1 MCNTS
6 AMVATIIQMRTK
18 ARRVGFGSIC
28 KAGTPGCPTYTEN
41 DGTAIGK
48 KA

>member
-1 MCNTS
+1 
-6 AMVATIIQMRTK
+6 MVATIIQMRAP
-18 ARRVGFGSIC
+18 ARRNGFGSFC
-28 KAGTPGCPTYTEN
+28 KTGSPGCPTYTEN